1 MKRAIPQKVNLV
13 SATVANSGVAPSQNK
28 QPLPEVNRRAGT
40 SAAVI
45 GLALSVG
52 AHCLLLPRQGDNAVA
67 AEPVTSKTA
76 TDVAVLSPDATPPTT
91 APTGG
96 VREHIVQEGQS
107 LWQVAEVYGV
117 NPASIAALNRISL
130 DAVLKV
136 GQVLHIPQVDGR
148 LASLAND
155 TVVSDSVSHYG
166 SIQANSAAALTSDNN
181 VANQKEIDNTL
192 RLSQEKAVSTLK
204 QAREGL
210 KLSLQHL
217 DRGKVKL
224 PMSDSSAST
233 PVVPQLLQPSD
244 TPQTPQG
251 QIQEAAKVI
260 AYQVAPGDTLST
272 IARAY
277 GISQEDLIRNNR
289 IANPNFLLVGQSLKI
304 ASSIKPD
311 VLSNSASAADRVSV
325 SSSAAADH
333 SDSVQP
339 LPTLLPKAA
348 PTTPQESAEFQPRV
362 ANISGS
368 ELIPVV
374 GSDSLGTLNNVVTAN
389 AQVATTALAAV
400 SPASQASSSSSDRY
414 AYVENLRN
422 QIIQM
427 RQKYHR
433 ALAPTANVGTKV
445 AAASLGIASLPR
457 ALSQSEK
464 DVTLPTVTLQ
474 RSQPQVVATAPLGS
488 EAYEPLMPASLAKI
502 VSPTLPSIGPGEN
515 YLPRTPDQ
523 STGYIWPAKGV
534 FTSGYGWRWGRM
546 HRGIDI
552 AGPIG
557 TPIVAAASGVVIT
570 AGWNSGGYGNMI
582 DIRHAD
588 GTITRYAHNNRL
600 LVRSGQ
606 TVEQGQQ
613 IAEMGS
619 TGFSTGP
626 HSHFEIHLPGQGAVN
641 PMAYLSRSEA

>member
-1 MKRAIPQKVNLV
+1 MKRAIPQKVSLV
-13 SATVANSGVAPSQNK
+13 SATVASSSIAPSQNK

-76 TDVAVLSPDATPPTT
+76 TDIAVLSPDATPPTT
-91 APTGG
+91 APTSSA
-96 VREHIVQEGQS
+96 REHVVQEGQS
-107 LWQVAEVYGV
+107 LWQVADVYGV
-117 NPASIAALNRISL
+117 NPASIAALNHIPL

-136 GQVLHIPQVDGR
+136 GQVLHIPQADGR

-155 TVVSDSVSHYG
+155 TVVSDSVSYYG
-166 SIQANSAAALTSDNN
+166 PIQANRVATLTSDNN
-181 VANQKEIDNTL
+181 PVDQTEIDNTL
-192 RLSQEKAVSTLK
+192 RLSQAKAVSTLK
-204 QAREGL
+204 QTREGL
-210 KLSLQHL
+210 KLSLQNL
-217 DRGKVKL
+217 DTGKVKL

-244 TPQTPQG
+244 APQVSQG
-251 QIQEAAKVI
+251 QVQETTKII

-304 ASSIKPD
+304 ASSGKPA
-311 VLSNSASAADRVSV
+311 VLSNSASAAGRVSV
-325 SSSAAADH
+325 PPSVAPDH
-333 SDSVQP
+333 SDSVQS

-348 PTTPQESAEFQPRV
+348 PTALQESAEFQPRV
-362 ANISGS
+362 ANIPGS
-368 ELIPVV
+368 ELVPVV
-374 GSDSLGTLNNVVTAN
+374 GSDSLGTLNNVATANPQVTA
-389 AQVATTALAAV
+389 TTLAAV

-422 QIIQM
+422 QVIQM

-433 ALAPTANVGTKV
+433 ALAPTTTVGTKV

-457 ALSQSEK
+457 ALSQSENNA
-464 DVTLPTVTLQ
+464 TLPTVTLQ

-515 YLPRTPDQ
+515 YLPRTPNQ

-588 GTITRYAHNNRL
+588 GSITRYAHNNRL

>member
-1 MKRAIPQKVNLV
+1 MKRAIPQKVRLV
-13 SATVANSGVAPSQNK
+13 SAAVANSDVAPSQNK

-67 AEPVTSKTA
+67 AEPVTSETA
-76 TDVAVLSPDATPPTT
+76 TDVAVLSPDVTLPAAASTSS
-91 APTGG
+91 
-96 VREHIVQEGQS
+96 VREHVVQEGQS
-107 LWQVAEVYGV
+107 LWQVADVYGV
-117 NPASIAALNRISL
+117 NPASIAALNRIPL

-136 GQVLHIPQVDGR
+136 GQVLHIPQIDLRV
-148 LASLAND
+148 ASLAND
-155 TVVSDSVSHYG
+155 TVVSDSVSYYG
-166 SIQANSAAALTSDNN
+166 SIQSRQAATTTSDDSA
-181 VANQKEIDNTL
+181 VDQTGIDNAL
-192 RLSQEKAVSTLK
+192 RLSQQKAVSTLK

-210 KLSLQHL
+210 KLSLQNL
-217 DRGKVKL
+217 DTGKVKL
-224 PMSDSSAST
+224 TVPSGSVST

-244 TPQTPQG
+244 TPQVPQG
-251 QIQEAAKVI
+251 QAQETAKI
-260 AYQVAPGDTLST
+260 TAYQVAPGDTLSM

-277 GISQEDLIRNNR
+277 GVSQEDLIKKNR

-304 ASSIKPD
+304 ASSSKPA
-311 VLSNSASAADRVSV
+311 VLNNSV
-325 SSSAAADH
+325 STAERASVAPSVAGKY
-333 SDSVQP
+333 SDSIQS
-339 LPTLLPKAA
+339 LPTLLPKTA
-348 PTTPQESAEFQPRV
+348 PTAPQESAEFQPKV
-362 ANISGS
+362 ANIPGS

-374 GSDSLGTLNNVVTAN
+374 GSDSLGTLSNVAKAN
-389 AQVATTALAAV
+389 AQVATTTLAAV
-400 SPASQASSSSSDRY
+400 SPASQASSSPSDRY

-422 QIIQM
+422 QIVQM
-427 RQKYHR
+427 RQKYNS

-464 DVTLPTVTLQ
+464 DGTLPTVTLQ

-515 YLPRTPDQ
+515 YLPKTPNQ

-588 GTITRYAHNNRL
+588 GSITRYAHNNRL
-600 LVRSGQ
+600 MVRSGQ